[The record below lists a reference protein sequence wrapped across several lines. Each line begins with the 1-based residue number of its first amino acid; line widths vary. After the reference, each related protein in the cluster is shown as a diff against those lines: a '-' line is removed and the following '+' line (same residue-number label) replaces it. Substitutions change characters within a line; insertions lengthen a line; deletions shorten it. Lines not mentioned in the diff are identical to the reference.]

1 MALNVLLADDSATMR
16 AMVGRV
22 LQMSGVPINRLYE
35 ASNGREGLDILE
47 KEWIDVVLVD
57 INMPVMGGLEM
68 IEEIRK
74 KPDFAALPV
83 IVVSTESSQT
93 RITEI
98 RSKGIEFIHKPFTP
112 EQVREV
118 LVKVMGD
125 LKDASE

>member
-1 MALNVLLADDSATMR
+1 MALNVLIADDSATMR

-22 LQMSGVPINRLYE
+22 LEMSGVPINHVYE
-35 ASNGREGLDILE
+35 AANGREGLDVLE
-47 KEWIDVVLVD
+47 KEWIDVVIAD
-57 INMPVMGGLEM
+57 INMPVMSGIEM

-74 KPDFAALPV
+74 KPDFASLPV
-83 IVVSTESSQT
+83 VVVSTESSET

-118 LVKVMGD
+118 LVKVLGEI
-125 LKDASE
+125 KDARE

>member
-1 MALNVLLADDSATMR
+1 MALNVLIADDSATMR

-22 LQMSGVPINRLYE
+22 LEMSGVPINHVYE
-35 ASNGREGLDILE
+35 AANGREGLDVLE
-47 KEWIDVVLVD
+47 KEWIDVVIAD
-57 INMPVMGGLEM
+57 INMPVMSGMEM

-74 KPDFAALPV
+74 KPDFASLPV
-83 IVVSTESSQT
+83 VVVSTESSET

-118 LVKVMGD
+118 LVKVLGEIT
-125 LKDASE
+125 DARE